1 MARAPVP
8 TPEEYADVLGAV
20 DADQVRKVAA
30 LGKKAW
36 PYSFRAER
44 DLKALRAR
52 LEAAHQPGEK
62 GNAPGAKRYKV
73 AGRLRAKRGSGGIA
87 FLDLEGQDGKIQAI
101 LDKAEMGDDAFTS
114 TLHLIKIGRASC
126 RER

>member
-1 MARAPVP
+1 MPKAPAP
-8 TPEEYADVLGAV
+8 TPEDYAALLGAV
-20 DADQVRKVAA
+20 DPEQVKKVLG

-44 DLKALRAR
+44 DLAGLRKK
-52 LEAAHQPGEK
+52 LEGLFQPGEK

-87 FLDLEGQDGKIQAI
+87 FLDVEGQDGKMQAI
-101 LDKAEMGDDAFTS
+101 L
-114 TLHLIKIGRASC
+114 
-126 RER
+126 